1 MSSCEQDERLPSSA
15 KIGAMRPQQPGATP
29 AHRAVVLAE
38 DDARDM
44 RAVDRRRPLT
54 AGAFGGRRQ
63 MLEAGPG
70 EAPDALPKTDR
81 PVEHGDADSRIAQGL
96 RPEEV
101 EPECRIAHGVCS

>member
-1 MSSCEQDERLPSSA
+1 
-15 KIGAMRPQQPGATP
+15 
-29 AHRAVVLAE
+29 
-38 DDARDM
+38 
-44 RAVDRRRPLT
+44 
-54 AGAFGGRRQ
+54 

-70 EAPDALPKTDR
+70 EARMRPVDR